1 MSASLSLW
9 RLSCNCADW
18 APVEILSVSLSLSPI
33 VFINYHMVLVQIP
46 MCIERECCDLRRESE
61 VICDVIYGFTCC
73 LSAAH
78 GHISGVKP
86 FNILRRERFKTIV
99 ALTDHPWSISL
110 RIGSVEALERWYP
123 QQYWPTAFYMQSVAL
138 AKLDMHKDAADML
151 NEAALLEEKKQQC
164 GK

>member
-18 APVEILSVSLSLSPI
+18 APVEILSVSLSLTDSL
-33 VFINYHMVLVQIP
+33 HK
-46 MCIERECCDLRRESE
+46 
-61 VICDVIYGFTCC
+61 
-73 LSAAH
+73 LSYDFGSDSYVYRKGAH
-78 GHISGVKP
+78 GHISGVKA

-151 NEAALLEEKKQQC
+151 NEAALLEEKKQ
-164 GK
+164 